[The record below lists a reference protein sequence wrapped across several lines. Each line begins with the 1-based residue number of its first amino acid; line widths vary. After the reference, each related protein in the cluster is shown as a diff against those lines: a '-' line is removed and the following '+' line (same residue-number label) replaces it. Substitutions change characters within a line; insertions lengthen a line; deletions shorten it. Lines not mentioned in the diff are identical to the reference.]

1 MRKSGFS
8 LLTTLVLGVCAL
20 PSAAFAQEAP
30 AAPAAPPAAAA
41 PAPAPAPEAPGVAPA
56 TPATQPPAAGDSAP
70 PPAAEPAPA
79 AAPAPPAEA
88 AAAPAPTFPATT
100 ITGFIEGGY
109 NHVFGAPHPPDQGTA
124 IPTRAYDPAN
134 GFVLHLA
141 HLAVKHQLNEHVFGF
156 IAFNAGADSAYNH
169 DPSGNQKTLFDVPE
183 AYAVATG
190 EGFTFTAGKF
200 TTYEGIEVYQGPANP
215 TISRGFLYWLAEPV
229 THVGAKLHY
238 ASGPLDVGI
247 GLVNGWDTNNGIF
260 ATGDN
265 NNQKTFIFRAAITP
279 SPAFFAALSGT
290 YGVEKPG
297 QDTDPRYSLDLT
309 GAAVATPNLTINFQV
324 NLGGEKNSDWVDPT
338 KSATWVGFGIQP
350 VVKVDA
356 YSLGARFEFF
366 NDSGLSRS
374 GLGNAI
380 NPKDAMGAL
389 IDPTNTK
396 DKVSLWNLTLTPGY
410 TIAGALLCRA
420 EFRIDGASEPALWA
434 GKKTQE
440 TISLGAS
447 YMF

>member
-8 LLTTLVLGVCAL
+8 LLSLVAGICLL
-20 PSAAFAQEAP
+20 PSAAFAQTPAAPAP
-30 AAPAAPPAAAA
+30 AAPAAAPAADA
-41 PAPAPAPEAPGVAPA
+41 PAVAPA
-56 TPATQPPAAGDSAP
+56 TPATQPAAAGDSAP
-70 PPAAEPAPA
+70 PPAATPAPA
-79 AAPAPPAEA
+79 APPAGPAEA
-88 AAAPAPTFPATT
+88 VAAPAPTYPSTT
-100 ITGFIEGGY
+100 ITGFVEGGY
-109 NHVFGAPHPPDQGTA
+109 NHVFGAPHPADQGTA

-141 HLAVKHQLNEHVFGF
+141 HLAVKHQLNENVFAF
-156 IAFNAGADSAYNH
+156 IAFNAGADSAANH
-169 DPSGNQKTLFDVPE
+169 DPIGLSPTKTLFDVPE
-183 AYAVATG
+183 AYVAATG
-190 EGFTFTAGKF
+190 SGFTFTAGKF

-238 ASGPLDVGI
+238 ASGPVDVGI
-247 GLVNGWDTNNGIF
+247 GLVNGWDTSNGVF
-260 ATGDN
+260 ATGDD
-265 NNQKTFIFRAAITP
+265 NNQKTFIFRAAVTP

-309 GAAVATPNLTINFQV
+309 GAAVASPNLTINYQI
-324 NLGGEKNSDWVDPT
+324 NLGGEKHSDWVDAT
-338 KSATWVGFGIQP
+338 KSASWVGFGIQP
-350 VVKVDA
+350 VVHMDA
-356 YSLGARFEFF
+356 ASLGLRFEYF

-374 GLGNAI
+374 GLGGVI

-389 IDPTNTK
+389 VDPANTK
-396 DKVSLWNLTLTPGY
+396 DKVGLWNLTLTPGY
-410 TIAGALLCRA
+410 TIAGALLARA
-420 EFRIDGASEPALWA
+420 EFRVDGASEPALWA